1 MESLLDDYWSENF
14 PCQEN
19 DFEVEIQ
26 VAKEKYSGT
35 DNHVEIMIY
44 FFDENKNLIP
54 VTRWYKL
61 NTRWV
66 DDFERLSRRKYCVGA
81 VLGWTEFQFTPFD
94 MG

>member
-1 MESLLDDYWSENF
+1 MSLKLQDNE
-14 PCQEN
+14 
-19 DFEVEIQ
+19 
-26 VAKEKYSGT
+26 EKYSGT

-54 VTRWYKL
+54 VTRWQKL

-81 VLGWTEFQFTPFD
+81 VLDWTEFQFTRFD

>member
-35 DNHVEIMIY
+35 DNHV
-44 FFDENKNLIP
+44 
-54 VTRWYKL
+54 
-61 NTRWV
+61 
-66 DDFERLSRRKYCVGA
+66 
-81 VLGWTEFQFTPFD
+81 
-94 MG
+94 